1 MEKEVRYSKLKEVPE
16 NPFRKD
22 MITWY
27 PSAKKLYM
35 IAKSWKE
42 IVGSPLCDMTQLL
55 GVYNDSI
62 LQIACKDSELAQE
75 MRLRK
80 KSILN
85 KINSHFGDDFISEIK
100 LNISK
105 YTKKE
110 EVVEDAEKTITID
123 DVELSTEKLKE
134 IEDKLVNLPTDEIKN
149 KVREIYIN
157 NAKQELIEKIR

>member
-1 MEKEVRYSKLKEVPE
+1 MENEIRHSKLKEVPE

-22 MITWY
+22 MIAWY

-42 IVGSPLCDMTQLL
+42 IVGSPLCNMTQLL
-55 GVYNDSI
+55 GVYNDSV
-62 LQIACKDSELAQE
+62 LQIACKDSGLAQE
-75 MRLRK
+75 MRLRNK
-80 KSILN
+80 EILN

-100 LNISK
+100 LNVSK

-110 EVVEDAEKTITID
+110 EIIQEKENKITID

-134 IEDKLVNLPTDEIKN
+134 IEGKLINLPTEEIKN

-157 NAKQELIEKIR
+157 NAKQEIIEKL